1 MNLFLST
8 QLKWFCYHIFSD
20 QHSLLNDPNSF
31 LNRFYLM
38 LVKLSDWPISATTY
52 GWAMP
57 VETPTLA
64 STATTTRPKARTGT
78 FREYPTPDWFAFD
91 IGFHRCDNFGLFTP
105 RFHLVGL
112 GFTGLGLGFGSVL
125 SSLRRI
131 FFLRLLYV
139 PV

>member
-1 MNLFLST
+1 
-8 QLKWFCYHIFSD
+8 
-20 QHSLLNDPNSF
+20 
-31 LNRFYLM
+31 M

-91 IGFHRCDNFGLFTP
+91 IGFHRCDNFGL
-105 RFHLVGL
+105 
-112 GFTGLGLGFGSVL
+112 
-125 SSLRRI
+125 
-131 FFLRLLYV
+131 LLD
-139 PV
+139 